1 MSEDQFP
8 VDSFKEAAKH
18 LRRPFT
24 PAAVRFKV
32 QATWPKDNPT
42 SALIVS
48 YIDARL
54 VVERLNM
61 ICPHLWHDEY
71 QRAEAGALLCHLT
84 VDGIRRT
91 DIGSDYQGKGLFSD
105 ALKRAAVKFG
115 VGVSLY
121 AVPQIVLE
129 VGPQHVKQK
138 KTKDGQTLV
147 ITPKGEARCRELYTQ
162 WLKTTGEQGFGEP
175 LDHGDAEQA
184 VGDHEA
190 AA

>member
-1 MSEDQFP
+1 MADEFP
-8 VDSFKEAAKH
+8 VDTFKEAAKH

-32 QATWPKDNPT
+32 QATWPKDAPE

-54 VVERLNM
+54 VVERLNL

-71 QRAEAGALLCHLT
+71 QRADEGLLCHLT

-91 DIGSDYQGKGLFSD
+91 DLGSDYQGKGLFSD
-105 ALKRAAVKFG
+105 ALKRAGVKFG
-115 VGVSLY
+115 IGVSLY
-121 AVPQIVLE
+121 ATPQIILSTRDNL
-129 VGPQHVKQK
+129 VKQK
-138 KTKDGQTLV
+138 QLGGKKSLV
-147 ITPKGEARCRELYTQ
+147 ITPNGEARCRQLYTQ
-162 WLKTTGEQGFGEP
+162 WLENVGTQGFGEP
-175 LDHGDAEQA
+175 LDHGDAEEA